1 MTRLGDF
8 SPFGRFFEAFGAI
21 FFQKKSPKIWLHFGR
36 FFEKG
41 QNLDFYCY
49 KHFGQQGKIE
59 KIQFLEKFL
68 KKLSRNMGNFGP
80 KNLFGKQNL
89 VTSQGLR
96 QLLEAV

>member
-1 MTRLGDF
+1 MASQNQSSFGSISSSQAEAAFLALDEDVKQSSSDPDLTYSEQTSVTRLGDF

-49 KHFGQQGKIE
+49 
-59 KIQFLEKFL
+59 
-68 KKLSRNMGNFGP
+68 
-80 KNLFGKQNL
+80 
-89 VTSQGLR
+89 
-96 QLLEAV
+96 